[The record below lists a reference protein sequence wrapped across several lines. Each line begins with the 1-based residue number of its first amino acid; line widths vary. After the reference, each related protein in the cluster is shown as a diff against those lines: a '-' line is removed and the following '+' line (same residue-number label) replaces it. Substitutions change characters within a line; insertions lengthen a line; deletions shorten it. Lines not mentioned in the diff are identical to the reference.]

1 MTSDEPQS
9 RKDTPILAAPDG
21 GRQAWDD
28 PARGPG
34 LQSLQWRGRN
44 ELTALAVDEEVE
56 EEPGVVAAEAYG
68 AAQDEGDGT

>member
-1 MTSDEPQS
+1 MTPPED
-9 RKDTPILAAPDG
+9 RA
-21 GRQAWDD
+21 
-28 PARGPG
+28 G

-56 EEPGVVAAEAYG
+56 EEAGVVAAEAYG